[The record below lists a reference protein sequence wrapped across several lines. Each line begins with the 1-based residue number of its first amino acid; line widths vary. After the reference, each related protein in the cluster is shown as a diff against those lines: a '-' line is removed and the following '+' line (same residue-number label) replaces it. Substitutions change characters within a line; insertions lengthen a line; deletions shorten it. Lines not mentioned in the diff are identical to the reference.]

1 MYNQMKELKNIQIS
15 KDVWEQL
22 KKHCSEEGYSI
33 KGYVEKLIKK
43 DIQNG
48 SNRNLQ
54 NNQP

>member
-1 MYNQMKELKNIQIS
+1 MKELKNIQIS

-43 DIQNG
+43 DIQNLELDEKDD
-48 SNRNLQ
+48 N
-54 NNQP
+54 